1 MNKKNYLWW
10 AVGLV
15 VLILAV
21 YLLATLTT
29 PAAENTAVPTKATK
43 ANDATANP
51 LLSVPAA
58 GSTVATGTP
67 TPVPNNPSPAI
78 NKTPKPIA
86 TPDFMTAKEKEGL
99 KIDPKTKVQILQRLP
114 DGTIG
119 AYKVINSDSDVL
131 TSF

>member
-29 PAAENTAVPTKATK
+29 PATETPATPENPTGQTE
-43 ANDATANP
+43 ANGNP
-51 LLSVPAA
+51 FDPTGVNPAA
-58 GSTVATGTP
+58 NSAVAP
-67 TPVPNNPSPAI
+67 TPVPNTPAPVVNKNPKAI
-78 NKTPKPIA
+78 TAPE
-86 TPDFMTAKEKEGL
+86 FMSDKEKEAL
-99 KIDPKTKVQILQRLP
+99 KIDKATKVQILQRLS

-119 AYKVINSDSDVL
+119 AYKVIHNDSDIL